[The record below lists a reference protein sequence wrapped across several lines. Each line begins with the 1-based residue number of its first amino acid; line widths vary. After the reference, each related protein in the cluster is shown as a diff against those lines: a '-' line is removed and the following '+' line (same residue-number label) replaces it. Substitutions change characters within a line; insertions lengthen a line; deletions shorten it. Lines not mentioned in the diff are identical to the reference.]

1 MITYILKSSLS
12 LLFLFGLY
20 WFLLRK
26 EKFFVFNR
34 FFLITSIVFSLVVP
48 IVPTIPLPVSFQISQ
63 KFEKIVSIFDHSN
76 TPNALS
82 QNDIYVF
89 SDQSNNTVSSSSIEL
104 SYILVI
110 IYIVGVII
118 FLFRFISNI
127 YSILNQIKQ
136 SENIRFPRYKM
147 ALSKVKINPHCFFN
161 TIFINK
167 QDYVNKAIDEDMLN
181 HEIEHTK
188 QWHSVDV
195 LFVEIIRSF
204 YWFNPILL
212 LYRKAVILNHEY
224 LSDECVLRNHN
235 DIRSYSEK
243 LLNYAVCRDNILL
256 TSGLNHSLVLKRLQM
271 LTKSNSKSV
280 FTRIKIVMTLSL
292 VLFYFFLLS
301 CNHSNKQSDTYIL
314 PSNVNISSGR
324 DPNWKL
330 SKKDSLYIDSFDRGT
345 VVYQTNFE
353 NELWRWKAILEKHKI
368 NLNEFN
374 HKITFDRKSFD
385 TIRVYYLE
393 LGIIDT
399 LKDNKVTLKNAIIL
413 SKYFLGD
420 DYWILTAQ
428 TLFHDFENYLYVAKN
443 GSNKNYNLN
452 TPIDKPLRGHQ
463 FESQTHNIKK

>member
-1 MITYILKSSLS
+1 
-12 LLFLFGLY
+12 
-20 WFLLRK
+20 
-26 EKFFVFNR
+26 
-34 FFLITSIVFSLVVP
+34 
-48 IVPTIPLPVSFQISQ
+48 
-63 KFEKIVSIFDHSN
+63 
-76 TPNALS
+76 
-82 QNDIYVF
+82 
-89 SDQSNNTVSSSSIEL
+89 
-104 SYILVI
+104 
-110 IYIVGVII
+110 
-118 FLFRFISNI
+118 
-127 YSILNQIKQ
+127 
-136 SENIRFPRYKM
+136 
-147 ALSKVKINPHCFFN
+147 
-161 TIFINK
+161 
-167 QDYVNKAIDEDMLN
+167 
-181 HEIEHTK
+181 
-188 QWHSVDV
+188 
-195 LFVEIIRSF
+195 
-204 YWFNPILL
+204 
-212 LYRKAVILNHEY
+212 
-224 LSDECVLRNHN
+224 
-235 DIRSYSEK
+235 
-243 LLNYAVCRDNILL
+243 
-256 TSGLNHSLVLKRLQM
+256 M

-280 FTRIKIVMTLSL
+280 FTRLKIVMTLSL

-330 SKKDSLYIDSFDRGT
+330 SKEDSLYIDSFDRGT

-443 GSNKNYNLN
+443 GSNKNYN
-452 TPIDKPLRGHQ
+452 
-463 FESQTHNIKK
+463 IKYSN